1 MTQLKPI
8 AASLLLLA
16 IFSTPKVEATVTQK
30 DAVSPRLNPSNTIAQ
45 STTNIPFEVCSESK
59 TWVRPTETQQ
69 RKQLQSMKR
78 YPDETIAQLG
88 GSYWTHNILSFTKY
102 PGGSG
107 TYDITH
113 RTGLWTLH
121 DATHPSKC
129 DGFSVI
135 DSGQKASVWLLLHRV
150 KSTKWQGNRYVMVVQ
165 PTSSGVQVIRFPRR
179 ERQEKLPLTVVTEDG
194 KRVNVL
200 AD

>member
-1 MTQLKPI
+1 MTQLKPL

-16 IFSTPKVEATVTQK
+16 TFSTPKVEATVTQN
-30 DAVSPRLNPSNTIAQ
+30 AASPRLNPSNTIAQ
-45 STTNIPFEVCSESK
+45 STTNIPFEVCGESK

-69 RKQLQSMKR
+69 RKHLQSTKR
-78 YPDETIAQLG
+78 YSDETIANLG
-88 GSYWTHNILSFTKY
+88 DIYWKNNILSFTKY

-107 TYDITH
+107 TYDIIQ

-121 DATHPSKC
+121 NATHPSKC
-129 DGFSVI
+129 DDFGVI

-150 KSTKWQGNRYVMVVQ
+150 KSINWQGNRYVMVVQ
-165 PTSSGVQVIRFPRR
+165 PIGSGVQVIRFPRR
-179 ERQEKLPLTVVTEDG
+179 ERQEELPLTVVTEDG
-194 KRVNVL
+194 KRVKVL